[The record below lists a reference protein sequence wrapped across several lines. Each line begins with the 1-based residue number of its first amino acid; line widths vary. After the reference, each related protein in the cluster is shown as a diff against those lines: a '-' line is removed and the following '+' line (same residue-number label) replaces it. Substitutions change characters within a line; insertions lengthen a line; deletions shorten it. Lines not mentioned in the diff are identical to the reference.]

1 MERKSAKRKQL
12 SNQFR
17 RKYKRY
23 AAALAGAA
31 ILSGAAL
38 PGIPA
43 AQAFAAESPS
53 DSRVPAATYSTK
65 DKNTKTTVKKVY
77 GESNRHKD
85 RNGPPGRGWHEHNH
99 SWPGSNENQAW
110 YQDGKIY
117 YRGDSNYY
125 RSDSNRYRNNANYYR
140 SNYAYAISNPVDVV
154 KSAAARYGFNRTTD
168 SFTLLSRTSSRAI
181 VEVIKSDTGQIFN
194 MVLER
199 TSNNDWRIVGT
210 LAR

>member
-1 MERKSAKRKQL
+1 MERKAAKRKQL
-12 SNQFR
+12 SHHFR

-31 ILSGAAL
+31 IMTGAAAL
-38 PGIPA
+38 PGIPV

-53 DSRVPAATYSTK
+53 SAPAATYSTQ
-65 DKNTKTTVKKVY
+65 DKNVKTTVKKVY
-77 GESNRHKD
+77 AEKNRHKD
-85 RNGPPGRGWHEHNH
+85 RNGPPGRGWHEHRH
-99 SWPGSNENQAW
+99 SWPGPNENQAW

-117 YRGDSNYY
+117 YRGDSRNSASYY
-125 RSDSNRYRNNANYYR
+125 RSD
-140 SNYAYAISNPVDVV
+140 YAYAVSNPVDVV
-154 KSAAARYGFNRTTD
+154 KSAATRYGFNRYTD
-168 SFTLLSRTSSRAI
+168 SFTLLSRTSNRAI

-199 TSNNDWRIVGT
+199 TNNNDWRIVGT

>member
-12 SNQFR
+12 SHHFR

-31 ILSGAAL
+31 IMTGAAL
-38 PGIPA
+38 PGIPV

-53 DSRVPAATYSTK
+53 ASPAPAATYSTQDK
-65 DKNTKTTVKKVY
+65 DTKTTVKKVY
-77 GESNRHKD
+77 AERYRDRD

-99 SWPGSNENQAW
+99 SWPSSDENQAW
-110 YQDGKIY
+110 YQDGRI
-117 YRGDSNYY
+117 YY
-125 RSDSNRYRNNANYYR
+125 RSDSNHYR
-140 SNYAYAISNPVDVV
+140 SNYAYTSASNPVTVI
-154 KSAAARYGFNRTTD
+154 KEAASLYGFNRYTD
-168 SFTLLSRTSSRAI
+168 SFTLLSRTSNRAI
-181 VEVIKSDTGQIFN
+181 VEVIKNDTGKIFN

-199 TSNNDWRIVGT
+199 NNNGDWRIVGT